1 MGAAV
6 ALAVA
11 VGLSRVY
18 LRVHYL
24 SDVLA
29 GWGLSAAIFALCG
42 MIAVIVA
49 FMRQNEAARA

>member
-1 MGAAV
+1 
-6 ALAVA
+6 
-11 VGLSRVY
+11 
-18 LRVHYL
+18 VHYL